1 MIMERLDD
9 AWNFIR
15 FNRLSN
21 LLKRLLVCSWK
32 GHDFYKPY
40 CFRCWKFWPYELW
53 ESESE

>member
-1 MIMERLDD
+1 MIMERVDD

-21 LLKRLLVCSWK
+21 LLKKLLVCSWK